1 MKRLLIEELILWKNK
16 QGRKP
21 LILQGARQVGKTWL
35 LKTFGAECFEEICY
49 INFEQNNSV
58 NHIFEGSIN
67 PERIIEQLSVFH
79 GKRIQP
85 EKTLI
90 IFDEV
95 QEVPRALTSLKY
107 FTEEAPEYAICC
119 AGSLL
124 GVALH
129 QGTSFPVG
137 KVEFLTLQP
146 LSFREFL
153 LANGEELLLNY
164 VMNGNLDTNAF
175 TEKLQ
180 EHLKRYFIIGGMPAA
195 VQSWLDTQDFFEV
208 EKIQEQLLSA
218 YEGDFS
224 KHAPSN
230 LIAKIRSVWQSIPSQ
245 LAKENKKFVYGMVRE
260 GARAREYEDTLM
272 WLHDTGLIRRI
283 YRVRKP
289 DVPLKAYEDLQS
301 FKVFLLDVGLL
312 RVMSGLSP
320 KVFIEGSRIFEE
332 FKGALTE
339 QYVLQ
344 ELSLFPQLNA
354 NYYWT
359 SDANAEVDFL
369 FSDGLYAYPLEA
381 KAGNNVHAKSLKVY
395 DKEYNPQLLF
405 RTSLLPYEKNG
416 KLVNIPLY
424 LLFALPKVLT
434 L

>member
-1 MKRLLIEELILWKNK
+1 M
-16 QGRKP
+16 
-21 LILQGARQVGKTWL
+21 
-35 LKTFGAECFEEICY
+35 
-49 INFEQNNSV
+49 
-58 NHIFEGSIN
+58 
-67 PERIIEQLSVFH
+67 
-79 GKRIQP
+79 
-85 EKTLI
+85 
-90 IFDEV
+90 
-95 QEVPRALTSLKY
+95 TSLKY

-230 LIAKIRSVWQSIPSQ
+230 LIAKIRYVWQSIPH
-245 LAKENKKFVYGMVRE
+245 N
-260 GARAREYEDTLM
+260 
-272 WLHDTGLIRRI
+272 
-283 YRVRKP
+283 
-289 DVPLKAYEDLQS
+289 
-301 FKVFLLDVGLL
+301 
-312 RVMSGLSP
+312 
-320 KVFIEGSRIFEE
+320 
-332 FKGALTE
+332 
-339 QYVLQ
+339 
-344 ELSLFPQLNA
+344 
-354 NYYWT
+354 
-359 SDANAEVDFL
+359 
-369 FSDGLYAYPLEA
+369 
-381 KAGNNVHAKSLKVY
+381 
-395 DKEYNPQLLF
+395 
-405 RTSLLPYEKNG
+405 
-416 KLVNIPLY
+416 
-424 LLFALPKVLT
+424 
-434 L
+434 